1 MTTTFTWEAA
11 ALDIVT
17 APIILIVQAV
27 AGIIWLIAQC
37 LRFVLSAAQEN
48 WQPIVKLT
56 LIVAVTFVAVT
67 NPHITI
73 GVILIAAYAK
83 LTK

>member
-1 MTTTFTWEAA
+1 MTTTMEAA

-27 AGIIWLIAQC
+27 AGIIWIIAQC
-37 LRFVLSAAQEN
+37 LRFVLRAAQEN
-48 WQPIVKLT
+48 WQPIVKLFGV
-56 LIVAVTFVAVT
+56 VAVTYILVT
-67 NPHITI
+67 NPALTI